1 MNKAILTTSGLVL
14 SALLAS
20 LCCIGPVVFS
30 LIGAGSLG
38 FAAAFEPYRPYL
50 MAMTVVFL
58 GAGFYFTYRKR
69 AVGCE
74 DGACKVESASTLTRS
89 SCGLLLP
96 SLWCSCFSRN
106 FLPYYKHKLS
116 LRRRN

>member
-1 MNKAILTTSGLVL
+1 MDRTALASGGSVL

-20 LCCIGPVVFS
+20 LCCIGPFVFA

-50 MAMTVVFL
+50 LALTVVFL

-69 AVGCE
+69 EVKCE
-74 DGACKVESASTLTRS
+74 DGTCKVESASAWQKVLLWVAATVALVFMFFPQILTL
-89 SCGLLLP
+89 L
-96 SLWCSCFSRN
+96 
-106 FLPYYKHKLS
+106 
-116 LRRRN
+116 

>member
-1 MNKAILTTSGLVL
+1 MNKAILTTSGSVL

-30 LIGAGSLG
+30 IIGAGSLG

-50 MAMTVVFL
+50 MAMTVAFL

-69 AVGCE
+69 EVACE
-74 DGACKVESASTLTRS
+74 DGSCKIESASALAKVILWVAAAIAVVFMFFPQILTLI
-89 SCGLLLP
+89 
-96 SLWCSCFSRN
+96 
-106 FLPYYKHKLS
+106 
-116 LRRRN
+116 

>member
-1 MNKAILTTSGLVL
+1 MNKTTVTSAGSIL

-30 LIGAGSLG
+30 VIGAGSLG

-50 MAMTVVFL
+50 LVLTIIFL

-69 AVGCE
+69 EVQCE
-74 DGACKVESASTLTRS
+74 DGTCRVETASKWNK
-89 SCGLLLP
+89 LLLWVAAIVALVFMFFP
-96 SLWCSCFSRN
+96 QILT
-106 FLPYYKHKLS
+106 LL
-116 LRRRN
+116 